1 MKWPHEAI
9 LSQSVVVANL
19 SPLHTTMNHSPT
31 KSLDSILVTRQIRQG
46 FKSISVQVLLIVS
59 LAGTACA
66 QTKFD
71 FSGYQKDSGIAVVAA
86 DTNTLRITWP
96 ASRNLQAEMILDFH
110 AGQPLIR
117 SLGVSENGE
126 PVKIIASRLD
136 PVTSLTIGE
145 RDKQKAAEGYQGMVF
160 FEKLWQ
166 QPHQSYPVTLTN
178 RSARISSVENRTTI
192 SISRVTAG
200 SFTGELRFTFYR
212 NSPLIHAETVIS
224 THEKLRAIVYDT
236 GLSSTSPDWNHMVW
250 ADALGKM
257 QNTTVTSNAPAKPVA
272 VKYRTMIAEG
282 RNGSIAVFPAPHQ
295 YFYPLDFAENF
306 KFTWFGNGY
315 SQMPAGF
322 GFGIRQPLEGDKR
335 WVPWFDAPA
344 ETEQHLGVFYLV
356 SPANGETTLQ
366 EVERYTHGDHYPKL
380 PGYETFTSHYHI
392 EHTLDFLNRQ
402 KQQHTNGVPR
412 GLETPGFVTKFK
424 EAGVN
429 IVHLAEFHQGWTPGQ
444 KTPERLKML
453 KTMFQECARLSDK
466 NFLLL
471 PGEEPN
477 VHLGG
482 HWIALFPK
490 PVYWVLNRAPAEPF
504 VEEVEGYGTVY
515 HAGSADDVLQLMEK
529 ENGLMWTAH
538 ARIKGSIPFPD
549 GYRDQPFYKSD
560 HFLGAAWKNL
570 PTDLSRPTLGW
581 RALDLFNDMN
591 QWGQRKQLLG
601 EVDVFEVQ
609 PDYELYAPMNINYL
623 KLDKFPKFA
632 DGWQP
637 VLDTLRHGQFFTT
650 TGEILIPQ
658 FSVAGKASGEVISS
672 NGLKNAVVKAQLNW
686 TFPLAFAEIISG
698 DGKSIRRQHINLAGT
713 ESFGT
718 RKLNLPADL
727 TGQKWVRFEVWDI
740 AANGAFTQPV
750 WIE

>member
-1 MKWPHEAI
+1 MKWPHTAI
-9 LSQSVVVANL
+9 LSRPVTHANL
-19 SPLHTTMNHSPT
+19 SPFPNAMKHSP
-31 KSLDSILVTRQIRQG
+31 KISSDLMQAVG
-46 FKSISVQVLLIVS
+46 FTGLTLLLMTG
-59 LAGTACA
+59 LAGPVCA
-66 QTKFD
+66 ADKFD
-71 FSGYQKDSGIAVVAA
+71 FSEYQPDSGITVAA
-86 DTNTLRITWP
+86 DGTDTLRITWP
-96 ASRNLQAEMILDFH
+96 SSPSRRAEMILDFR
-110 AGQPLIR
+110 ADQPLIR
-117 SLGVSENGE
+117 SLGVSENGG
-126 PVKIIASRLD
+126 PVKAIATRLD

-145 RDKQKAAEGYQGMVF
+145 RDAKKAAEAYQGMVF

-166 QPHQSYPVTLTN
+166 QPHQTFPVILTN
-178 RSARISSVENRTTI
+178 RAARISSTANRATVRI
-192 SISRVTAG
+192 RGVTAG

-212 NSPLIHAETVIS
+212 NSPLIHAETVVS
-224 THEKLRAIVYDT
+224 THDKLRAILYDT
-236 GLSSTSPDWNHMVW
+236 GLGSRAPDWNKMVW

-257 QNTTVTSNAPAKPVA
+257 EKTSVVSNAPAKPVA

-282 RNGSIAVFPAPHQ
+282 ANGSIAVFPAPHQ
-295 YFYPLDFAENF
+295 YFYPLDFADNF
-306 KFTWFGNGY
+306 KFTWFGSGY

-356 SPANGETTLQ
+356 SAGNGETALK
-366 EVERYTHGDHYPKL
+366 EVERYTHGDHYPEL

-402 KQQHTNGVPR
+402 KKQNTNGVPR
-412 GLETPGFVTKFK
+412 GLESPGFVTKFK

-429 IVHLAEFHQGWTPGQ
+429 IVHLAEFHQGWTPDQ
-444 KTPERLKML
+444 KAPDRLNML
-453 KTMFQECARLSDK
+453 QTLFQECARLSDT

-482 HWIALFPK
+482 HWIELFPK
-490 PVYWVLNRAPAEPF
+490 PVFWVLNRAANEPF
-504 VEEVEGYGTVY
+504 VENVDRFGTVY
-515 HAGSADDVLQLMEK
+515 HVGSSDDVLKLMEK

-560 HFLGAAWKNL
+560 RFLGAAWKNL

-591 QWGQRKQLLG
+591 QWGQHKQLLG

-623 KLDKFPKFA
+623 KLGKLPQFA
-632 DGWQP
+632 AGWQP
-637 VLDTLRHGQFFTT
+637 VLDALRQGQFFTT

-658 FSVAGKASGEVISS
+658 FSIAGKESGEIISRDET
-672 NGLKNAVVKAQLNW
+672 KKAVLKAQLHW

-698 DGKSIRRQHINLAGT
+698 DGKTVRRQRIVLSDT
-713 ESFGT
+713 ESFGA
-718 RKLNLPADL
+718 RQLEVPVDL
-727 TGQKWVRFEVWDI
+727 TGQKWVRFEVWDV

-750 WIE
+750 WID